1 MTVDIREKI
10 AKLNSAQRKK
20 VAARAAELIAE
31 EMSLRQLRKAR
42 KLTQARVAKVLGVTQ
57 DSVSRLE
64 KRSDLLLS
72 TLRKTVKAMG
82 GEVRIVAEFP
92 DRRPV
97 VSVRLVEF
105 RSGEAIVSPAPQSGK
120 VEGTWGPPLQPRSGA
135 PGGKRPHPFAN
146 SAKGWAT
153 QNPFRNLRPRHPPK
167 GEHPAHRACCWSG
180 FAASVGHNG
189 NVPSVPLCQGWA
201 ACLRARMLSR
211 MDVKVK
217 DSRPFDRAFT
227 RSLLN
232 RAGLFRQSSIVD
244 SSNSRAI
251 SCLQL

>member
-92 DRRPV
+92 DQRPVLLFDLSSSDPAKRSFRRRP
-97 VSVRLVEF
+97 
-105 RSGEAIVSPAPQSGK
+105 
-120 VEGTWGPPLQPRSGA
+120 
-135 PGGKRPHPFAN
+135 
-146 SAKGWAT
+146 
-153 QNPFRNLRPRHPPK
+153 
-167 GEHPAHRACCWSG
+167 RAE
-180 FAASVGHNG
+180 
-189 NVPSVPLCQGWA
+189 
-201 ACLRARMLSR
+201 R
-211 MDVKVK
+211 
-217 DSRPFDRAFT
+217 
-227 RSLLN
+227 
-232 RAGLFRQSSIVD
+232 
-244 SSNSRAI
+244 
-251 SCLQL
+251 